1 MKNILTLSAIAAAFL
16 GWAGMAHAQDTVLDN
31 YTAVSTAL
39 AQDNLSAA
47 KSAATTL
54 AEGAKGT
61 ALAEHA
67 SALVKSD
74 SLATA
79 REHFKAISEE
89 AVKLADGK
97 AGYYV
102 FTCPMVKAE
111 WVQKTKEVQNP
122 YMGKEML
129 GCGSIKSSSSA
140 SVKMGG
146 CCG

>member
-1 MKNILTLSAIAAAFL
+1 MKNILTLSALAAAFL
-16 GWAGMAHAQDTVLDN
+16 GWAGVARAQDAVLDN

-47 KSAATTL
+47 KSAATIL
-54 AEGAKGT
+54 AESAKET
-61 ALAEHA
+61 ALAEHS
-67 SALVKSD
+67 SALAKSD
-74 SLATA
+74 SLDTA

-111 WVQKTKEVQNP
+111 WVQKTKDVQNP
-122 YMGKEML
+122 YMGKEMP
-129 GCGSIKSSSSA
+129 GCGSIKGAASA